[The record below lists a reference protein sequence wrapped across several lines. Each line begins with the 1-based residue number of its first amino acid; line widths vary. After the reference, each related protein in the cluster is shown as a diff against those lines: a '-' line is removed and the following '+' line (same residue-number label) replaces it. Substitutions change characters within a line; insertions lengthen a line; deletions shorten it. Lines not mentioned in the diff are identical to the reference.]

1 VNNVTF
7 LPWVDPHEATRDV
20 VATGE
25 VEPAAGNVVTLAGV
39 DRDDV
44 DRDDVDRDDVD
55 RDDAELE
62 GAELEGPDA
71 EIASPD
77 VETALLRALTR
88 RDMSE
93 REVRSWLAVREVPEN
108 DAEEWVERMHRLGY
122 VDDARMASH
131 LVDKLVDRGG
141 KGRGVIVQ
149 KLTERGIDRATASE
163 AVSHLDD
170 DSQQQQATDL
180 AVARASRMGS
190 LTDEAARRRLHGF
203 LARRGFSST
212 VIREAV
218 QHALGK
224 PG

>member
-7 LPWVDPHEATRDV
+7 LPWVDPHEATPD
-20 VATGE
+20 
-25 VEPAAGNVVTLAGV
+25 EPLPTAGNVDEMVVT
-39 DRDDV
+39 DDV
-44 DRDDVDRDDVD
+44 ESLDVGSRDI
-55 RDDAELE
+55 E
-62 GAELEGPDA
+62 
-71 EIASPD
+71 SPD

-88 RDMSE
+88 RDLSE
-93 REVRSWLAVREVPEN
+93 REVRTWLSVRDVPEN
-108 DAEEWVERMHRLGY
+108 DIEEWVERMHRLGY
-122 VDDARMASH
+122 VDDLRMATH
-131 LVDKLVDRGG
+131 LVDKLVARGG

-149 KLTERGIDRATASE
+149 KLTERGVDRATASE

-170 DSQQQQATDL
+170 DSQQEQATEL
-180 AVARASRMGS
+180 AVARASRMGT

-218 QHALGK
+218 HHALRN

>member
-1 VNNVTF
+1 VSNVTF
-7 LPWVDPHEATRDV
+7 LPWVDPHEATP
-20 VATGE
+20 GE
-25 VEPAAGNVVTLAGV
+25 PVPTAGNVDMPRHVDFLETEIDGGEIGV
-39 DRDDV
+39 AEIDDV
-44 DRDDVDRDDVD
+44 DS
-55 RDDAELE
+55 
-62 GAELEGPDA
+62 

-93 REVRSWLAVREVPEN
+93 REVRTWLSSRDVPEN
-108 DAEEWVERMHRLGY
+108 DVEEWVERMQRLGY
-122 VDDARMASH
+122 VDDLRMATH
-131 LVDKLVDRGG
+131 LVDKLVARGG

-149 KLTERGIDRATASE
+149 KLTERGIDRSTASE

-170 DSQQQQATDL
+170 DSQQQQATEL
-180 AVARASRMGS
+180 AVARASRMGT

-218 QHALGK
+218 HQALRN

>member
-1 VNNVTF
+1 MSNVTF
-7 LPWVDPHEATRDV
+7 LPWVDPHEATP
-20 VATGE
+20 GE
-25 VEPAAGNVVTLAGV
+25 PVPTAGNVDTPRHV
-39 DRDDV
+39 DFLDTGIDGGEIGASEIDDV
-44 DRDDVDRDDVD
+44 DS
-55 RDDAELE
+55 
-62 GAELEGPDA
+62 

-93 REVRSWLAVREVPEN
+93 REVRTWLSSRDVPEN
-108 DAEEWVERMHRLGY
+108 DVEEWVERMQRLGY
-122 VDDARMASH
+122 VDDLRMATH
-131 LVDKLVDRGG
+131 LVDKLVARGG

-149 KLTERGIDRATASE
+149 KLTERGIDRSTASE

-170 DSQQQQATDL
+170 DSQQRQATEL
-180 AVARASRMGS
+180 AVARASRMGT
-190 LTDEAARRRLHGF
+190 LADEAARRRLHGF

-218 QHALGK
+218 HHALRN

>member
-1 VNNVTF
+1 MNNVTF
-7 LPWVDPHEATRDV
+7 LPWVDPHTATRDV

-39 DRDDV
+39 DRVDIDCDDA
-44 DRDDVDRDDVD
+44 D

-62 GAELEGPDA
+62 DADAGGPDA

-88 RDMSE
+88 HDMSE
-93 REVRSWLAVREVPEN
+93 REVRTWLAVREVPEN

-122 VDDARMASH
+122 VDDARMATH

-149 KLTERGIDRATASE
+149 KLTERGIDRATASD

-180 AVARASRMGS
+180 AVARASRMGT

>member
-1 VNNVTF
+1 MNNVTF
-7 LPWVDPHEATRDV
+7 LPWVDPHEATPD
-20 VATGE
+20 E
-25 VEPAAGNVVTLAGV
+25 PLPAAGIVDEMVVT
-39 DRDDV
+39 DDV
-44 DRDDVDRDDVD
+44 ESLDVEALDVESRDI
-55 RDDAELE
+55 E
-62 GAELEGPDA
+62 
-71 EIASPD
+71 SPD

-88 RDMSE
+88 RDLSE
-93 REVRSWLAVREVPEN
+93 REVRTWLSVRDVPEN
-108 DAEEWVERMHRLGY
+108 DIEEWVERMHRLGY
-122 VDDARMASH
+122 VDDLRMATH
-131 LVDKLVDRGG
+131 LVDKLVARGG

-170 DSQQQQATDL
+170 DSQQQQATEL
-180 AVARASRMGS
+180 AVARASRMGN

-218 QHALGK
+218 HHALRN

>member
-1 VNNVTF
+1 MNNVTF

-25 VEPAAGNVVTLAGV
+25 VESAAGNVVTLAGV
-39 DRDDV
+39 DC
-44 DRDDVDRDDVD
+44 DDVDRDDVD

-62 GAELEGPDA
+62 GADA

-108 DAEEWVERMHRLGY
+108 DAEECVERMHRLGY
-122 VDDARMASH
+122 VDDARMATH

-141 KGRGVIVQ
+141 KGRGVILQ

-180 AVARASRMGS
+180 AVARASRMGT

>member
-1 VNNVTF
+1 MNNVTF
-7 LPWVDPHEATRDV
+7 LPWVDPHEATPD
-20 VATGE
+20 E
-25 VEPAAGNVVTLAGV
+25 PLPAAGIVDEMVVT
-39 DRDDV
+39 DDV
-44 DRDDVDRDDVD
+44 ESLDVEALDVESRDI
-55 RDDAELE
+55 E
-62 GAELEGPDA
+62 
-71 EIASPD
+71 SPD

-88 RDMSE
+88 RDLSE
-93 REVRSWLAVREVPEN
+93 REVRTWLSVRDVPEN
-108 DAEEWVERMHRLGY
+108 DIEEWVERMHRLGY
-122 VDDARMASH
+122 VDDLRMATH
-131 LVDKLVDRGG
+131 LVDKLVARGG

-170 DSQQQQATDL
+170 DSQQEQATEL
-180 AVARASRMGS
+180 AVARASRMGN

-218 QHALGK
+218 HHALRN

>member
-1 VNNVTF
+1 MNNVTF
-7 LPWVDPHEATRDV
+7 LPWVEPHEGTPSESV
-20 VATGE
+20 
-25 VEPAAGNVVTLAGV
+25 PAAGTVDSVLHEDALNDHPLIEDVLIENVLSEE
-39 DRDDV
+39 
-44 DRDDVDRDDVD
+44 
-55 RDDAELE
+55 AE
-62 GAELEGPDA
+62 D
-71 EIASPD
+71 EIGSPD

-93 REVRSWLAVREVPEN
+93 KEVRTWLATRDVPEN
-108 DAEEWVERMHRLGY
+108 DADEWVERMHRLGY
-122 VDDARMASH
+122 VDDLRMATH
-131 LVDKLVDRGG
+131 LVDKLVSRGG
-141 KGRGVIVQ
+141 KGRGVILQ
-149 KLTERGIDRATASE
+149 KLTERGIDRSTATE

-218 QHALGK
+218 HHALSN

>member
-1 VNNVTF
+1 MNNVTF
-7 LPWVDPHEATRDV
+7 LPWVDPHEATPD
-20 VATGE
+20 E
-25 VEPAAGNVVTLAGV
+25 PLPAAGIVDEMVVT
-39 DRDDV
+39 DDV
-44 DRDDVDRDDVD
+44 ESLDVEALDVESRDI
-55 RDDAELE
+55 E
-62 GAELEGPDA
+62 
-71 EIASPD
+71 SPD

-88 RDMSE
+88 RDLSE
-93 REVRSWLAVREVPEN
+93 REVRTWLSVRDVPEN
-108 DAEEWVERMHRLGY
+108 DIEEWVERMHRLGY
-122 VDDARMASH
+122 VDDLRMATH
-131 LVDKLVDRGG
+131 LVDKLVARGG

-170 DSQQQQATDL
+170 DSQQEQATEL
-180 AVARASRMGS
+180 AVARASRMGT

-218 QHALGK
+218 HHALRN

>member
-1 VNNVTF
+1 MNNVTF
-7 LPWVDPHEATRDV
+7 LPWVDPHEATPD
-20 VATGE
+20 E
-25 VEPAAGNVVTLAGV
+25 PLPAAGLVDEMVVT
-39 DRDDV
+39 DDV
-44 DRDDVDRDDVD
+44 ESLDVEALDVESRDI
-55 RDDAELE
+55 E
-62 GAELEGPDA
+62 
-71 EIASPD
+71 SPD

-88 RDMSE
+88 RDLSE
-93 REVRSWLAVREVPEN
+93 REVRTWLSVRDVPEN
-108 DAEEWVERMHRLGY
+108 DIEEWVERMHRLGY
-122 VDDARMASH
+122 VDDLRMATH
-131 LVDKLVDRGG
+131 LVDTLVARGG

-170 DSQQQQATDL
+170 DSQQQQATEL
-180 AVARASRMGS
+180 AVARASRMGN

-218 QHALGK
+218 HHALRN

>member
-7 LPWVDPHEATRDV
+7 LPWVDPHEATPD
-20 VATGE
+20 
-25 VEPAAGNVVTLAGV
+25 EPLPTAGNVDEMVLT
-39 DRDDV
+39 DDV
-44 DRDDVDRDDVD
+44 ESLDVESLDI
-55 RDDAELE
+55 E
-62 GAELEGPDA
+62 
-71 EIASPD
+71 SPD

-88 RDMSE
+88 RDLSE
-93 REVRSWLAVREVPEN
+93 REVRTWLSVRDVPEN
-108 DAEEWVERMHRLGY
+108 DIEEWVERMHRLGY
-122 VDDARMASH
+122 VDDLRMATH
-131 LVDKLVDRGG
+131 LVDKLVARGG

-170 DSQQQQATDL
+170 DSQQEQATEL
-180 AVARASRMGS
+180 AVARASRMGT

-218 QHALGK
+218 HHALRN

>member
-7 LPWVDPHEATRDV
+7 LPWVDPHEATPD
-20 VATGE
+20 
-25 VEPAAGNVVTLAGV
+25 EPLPTAGNVDEMVVT
-39 DRDDV
+39 DDV
-44 DRDDVDRDDVD
+44 ESLDVGSRDI
-55 RDDAELE
+55 E
-62 GAELEGPDA
+62 
-71 EIASPD
+71 SPD

-88 RDMSE
+88 RDLSE
-93 REVRSWLAVREVPEN
+93 REVRTWLSVRDVPEN
-108 DAEEWVERMHRLGY
+108 DIEEWVERMHRLGY
-122 VDDARMASH
+122 VDDLRMATH
-131 LVDKLVDRGG
+131 LVDKLVARGG
-141 KGRGVIVQ
+141 NGRGVIVQ

-170 DSQQQQATDL
+170 DSQQEQATEL
-180 AVARASRMGS
+180 AVARASRMGT

-218 QHALGK
+218 HHALRN

>member
-7 LPWVDPHEATRDV
+7 LPWVDPHEATP
-20 VATGE
+20 GE
-25 VEPAAGNVVTLAGV
+25 PLPTAGNVDTSHDVVFDDAEIDGGEIGAAEI
-39 DRDDV
+39 DDV
-44 DRDDVDRDDVD
+44 DS
-55 RDDAELE
+55 
-62 GAELEGPDA
+62 

-93 REVRSWLAVREVPEN
+93 REVRTWLSSRDVPEN
-108 DAEEWVERMHRLGY
+108 DVEEWVERMQRLGY
-122 VDDARMASH
+122 VDDLRMATH
-131 LVDKLVDRGG
+131 LVDKLVARGG

-149 KLTERGIDRATASE
+149 KLTERGIDRGTASE

-170 DSQQQQATDL
+170 DSQQQQATEL
-180 AVARASRMGS
+180 AVARASRMGT

-218 QHALGK
+218 HHALRN

>member
-1 VNNVTF
+1 MNNVTF
-7 LPWVDPHEATRDV
+7 LPWVDPHEATPD
-20 VATGE
+20 
-25 VEPAAGNVVTLAGV
+25 EPLPTAGNVDEMVLT
-39 DRDDV
+39 DDV
-44 DRDDVDRDDVD
+44 ESLDVESLDI
-55 RDDAELE
+55 E
-62 GAELEGPDA
+62 
-71 EIASPD
+71 SPD

-88 RDMSE
+88 RDLSE
-93 REVRSWLAVREVPEN
+93 REVRTWLSVRDVPEN
-108 DAEEWVERMHRLGY
+108 DIEEWVERMHRLGY
-122 VDDARMASH
+122 VDDLRMATH
-131 LVDKLVDRGG
+131 LVDKLVARGG

-170 DSQQQQATDL
+170 DSQQEQATEL
-180 AVARASRMGS
+180 AVARASRMGT

-218 QHALGK
+218 HHALRN

>member
-7 LPWVDPHEATRDV
+7 LPWVDPHGATPD
-20 VATGE
+20 
-25 VEPAAGNVVTLAGV
+25 EPLPTAGNVDEMVLT
-39 DRDDV
+39 DDV
-44 DRDDVDRDDVD
+44 ESLDVESLDI
-55 RDDAELE
+55 E
-62 GAELEGPDA
+62 
-71 EIASPD
+71 SPD

-88 RDMSE
+88 RDLSE
-93 REVRSWLAVREVPEN
+93 REVRTWLSVRDVPEN
-108 DAEEWVERMHRLGY
+108 DIEEWVERMHRLGY
-122 VDDARMASH
+122 VDDLRMATH
-131 LVDKLVDRGG
+131 LVDKLVARGG

-170 DSQQQQATDL
+170 DSQQEQATEL
-180 AVARASRMGS
+180 AVARASRMGT

-218 QHALGK
+218 HHALRN